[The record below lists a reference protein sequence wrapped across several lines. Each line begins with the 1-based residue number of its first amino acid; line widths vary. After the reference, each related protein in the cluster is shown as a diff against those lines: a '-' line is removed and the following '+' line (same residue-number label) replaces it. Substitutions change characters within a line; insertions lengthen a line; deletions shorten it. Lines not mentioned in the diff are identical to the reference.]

1 MTDYNKIITTVNSI
15 TPDYQFIPDLNNTI
29 VIDTSENRIGI
40 NTITPDENIHV
51 SGGTIKTQDLI
62 VLGDLS
68 VNNFSSDLI
77 PRDDLSYNIGSIDYR
92 WNDLFVGSGTIYMD
106 KTRII
111 RMGDYTRHNGAA
123 GHDISAL
130 IFDNSGKHLDIS
142 DIRHVNIEGD
152 VSINNHV
159 DIKEQL
165 TVLSD
170 VSFMSKFYVED
181 DTSFNNH
188 VDIKEQLTAL
198 SDVSFMSKF
207 VVIDDSSFNAHVD
220 VSGVLH
226 IKQSLTADGLVT
238 TGTKIYTIYENNSAG
253 NPTTRLIIDPSGDGV
268 PGSVAEQGEVVI
280 MGNLDVKGTSTF
292 IQSTN
297 VDISDNII
305 RMNANHNAVTDGGIA
320 VKNSSNVDKLFT
332 YNNPGDYWTTNDTNI
347 NLGPNGGVVTSG
359 FMNID
364 NVNINGNTID
374 VDSGD
379 LVLKSDTGQVQV
391 TALQNMAITANQG
404 SSTFTAAQQ
413 TTITSTSGNTS
424 VTSGQQTTI
433 ASQAGQTTI
442 NSGTQTTITSGQQTT
457 ITSTAG
463 NTALTSAQDTQIQS
477 QSGQV
482 VVEQVTFSSNTIS
495 TTGSLD
501 LNLTAAGGDIF
512 TQNTNLDLGTGVLTV
527 NGVVNAHV
535 PTGAIIL
542 WYGNSGNVPTGWAI
556 CNGGSGTPNLS
567 GKFVVCS
574 GSSQNSYSE
583 GGTGGQNFP
592 TLTEQQIPAH
602 NHGASSQNTDVNH
615 NHPATSNSAQT
626 DVNHNHPATSNSANA
641 SGDHNHTAASSSTSN
656 STSNSTLVV
665 GEDGQEH
672 AHPGGQH
679 YHPEGQHSHTEGSH
693 AHSGAQHTHQ
703 FSTGNHTH
711 PGNINFRFST
721 SEGGDGTQSILTDD
735 QDGGTLNLGIVGGS
749 LQMQQAGAHSG
760 NTGQAGGNTG
770 NAAGGGTGQS
780 AGGGTGNPAANYSSG
795 QATSNHTHRN
805 SSVNTTTN
813 TTTNTNTN
821 TSPAGGSHNHGITTN
836 TGQTSINHNHPITTN
851 TGQTTIDHNHVIQTQ
866 QTGGGQ
872 TFDNRPEYYSLW
884 YIMKL

>member
-92 WNDLFVGSGTIYMD
+92 WNDLFVGSGT
-106 KTRII
+106 
-111 RMGDYTRHNGAA
+111 
-123 GHDISAL
+123 
-130 IFDNSGKHLDIS
+130 
-142 DIRHVNIEGD
+142 
-152 VSINNHV
+152 
-159 DIKEQL
+159 
-165 TVLSD
+165 
-170 VSFMSKFYVED
+170 
-181 DTSFNNH
+181 
-188 VDIKEQLTAL
+188 
-198 SDVSFMSKF
+198 
-207 VVIDDSSFNAHVD
+207 FNAHVD

-253 NPTTRLIIDPSGDGV
+253 NPTTRLIIDPSGDGI

-297 VDISDNII
+297 VDISNNII
-305 RMNANHNAVTDGGIA
+305 RMNANHNAITYGGIA

-379 LVLKSDTGQVQV
+379 LVLKSDTGQV
-391 TALQNMAITANQG
+391 
-404 SSTFTAAQQ
+404 
-413 TTITSTSGNTS
+413 
-424 VTSGQQTTI
+424 
-433 ASQAGQTTI
+433 
-442 NSGTQTTITSGQQTT
+442 
-457 ITSTAG
+457 
-463 NTALTSAQDTQIQS
+463 
-477 QSGQV
+477 

-495 TTGSLD
+495 TTGS

-542 WYGNSGNVPTGWAI
+542 WYGTSGNVPTGWAI
-556 CNGGSGTPNLS
+556 CNGEKNTPNLS

-574 GSSQNSYSE
+574 GSSENSYSE

-602 NHGASSQNTDVNH
+602 NHGASSQHSDVNH
-615 NHPATSNSAQT
+615 NHPATSNSGER
-626 DVNHNHPATSNSANA
+626 DVNHNHPATSNSEKT
-641 SGDHNHTAASSSTSN
+641 SIDHIHTAASSSTSN
-656 STSNSTLVV
+656 STSNSTLVI

-672 AHPGGQH
+672 THPEAAHAHP
-679 YHPEGQHSHTEGSH
+679 
-693 AHSGAQHTHQ
+693 SGEHTHS
-703 FSTGNHTH
+703 FSIGNHTH
-711 PGNINFRFST
+711 PGNINFRYARQL
-721 SEGGDGTQSILTDD
+721 GGNDIGSIFIDD
-735 QDGGTLNLGIVGGS
+735 QNFGTLNLQNVGGS
-749 LQMQQAGAHSG
+749 LQIEPAGAVSDE
-760 NTGQAGGNTG
+760 NTGKGTGNTG
-770 NAAGGGTGQS
+770 NAAGN
-780 AGGGTGNPAANYSSG
+780 GTGNAD
-795 QATSNHTHRN
+795 SNHTHRN

-813 TTTNTNTN
+813 TTTNTDTKIA
-821 TSPAGGSHNHGITTN
+821 PEGGSHNHPITTN
-836 TGQTSINHNHPITTN
+836 TGHTSINHNHPITTN
-851 TGQTTIDHNHVIQTQ
+851 TGHTTIDHNHVIQTQ
-866 QTGGGQ
+866 QTGGGK

>member
-1 MTDYNKIITTVNSI
+1 
-15 TPDYQFIPDLNNTI
+15 
-29 VIDTSENRIGI
+29 
-40 NTITPDENIHV
+40 
-51 SGGTIKTQDLI
+51 
-62 VLGDLS
+62 
-68 VNNFSSDLI
+68 
-77 PRDDLSYNIGSIDYR
+77 
-92 WNDLFVGSGTIYMD
+92 
-106 KTRII
+106 
-111 RMGDYTRHNGAA
+111 
-123 GHDISAL
+123 
-130 IFDNSGKHLDIS
+130 
-142 DIRHVNIEGD
+142 
-152 VSINNHV
+152 
-159 DIKEQL
+159 
-165 TVLSD
+165 
-170 VSFMSKFYVED
+170 MSKFYVQD

-207 VVIDDSSFNAHVD
+207 LVIDDSSFNADVD

-238 TGTKIYTIYENNSAG
+238 TGTKIYTVYENNSAG

-305 RMNANHNAVTDGGIA
+305 RMNANHNAVTYGGIA

-379 LVLKSDTGQVQV
+379 LVLKSDTGQV
-391 TALQNMAITANQG
+391 
-404 SSTFTAAQQ
+404 
-413 TTITSTSGNTS
+413 
-424 VTSGQQTTI
+424 
-433 ASQAGQTTI
+433 
-442 NSGTQTTITSGQQTT
+442 
-457 ITSTAG
+457 
-463 NTALTSAQDTQIQS
+463 
-477 QSGQV
+477 
-482 VVEQVTFSSNTIS
+482 VVEQVTFNSNTIS

-556 CNGGSGTPNLS
+556 CNGGNGTPNLS

-574 GSSQNSYSE
+574 GASQNSYSE

-592 TLTEQQIPAH
+592 TLTTSQIPAH
-602 NHGASSQNTDVNH
+602 NHGASSQ
-615 NHPATSNSAQT
+615 QT
-626 DVNHNHPATSNSANA
+626 DVNHNHPATSNSGNT
-641 SGDHNHTAASSSTSN
+641 SVDHNHPATSNSGNTSIVHNHDAVSTSTSN
-656 STSNSTLVV
+656 STSTLVV

-672 AHPGGQH
+672 VHPGGQH
-679 YHPEGQHSHTEGSH
+679 YHPESSHIHPAGQHSHY
-693 AHSGAQHTHQ
+693 
-703 FSTGNHTH
+703 FFIGNHTH
-711 PGNINFRFST
+711 PSNINFNYSNQSGTSGST
-721 SEGGDGTQSILTDD
+721 RRSILIDD
-735 QDGGTLNLGIVGGS
+735 QDQGDMNITSVGGQ
-749 LQMQQAGAHSG
+749 LQIEQSGHTSG
-760 NTGQAGGNTG
+760 NTAGSDQATG
-770 NAAGGGTGQS
+770 DGAGT
-780 AGGGTGNPAANYSSG
+780 GTGNPAAKYLSG
-795 QATSNHTHRN
+795 RASGNHTHRN

-813 TTTNTNTN
+813 TTTNTNT
-821 TSPAGGSHNHGITTN
+821 SPNGGS
-836 TGQTSINHNHPITTN
+836 HNHPITTN
-851 TGQTTIDHNHVIQTQ
+851 TGNQSATHNHQITTNTGQRTINHNHVIQTH

-872 TFDNRPEYYSLW
+872 TFDNRPEFYSLW

>member
-1 MTDYNKIITTVNSI
+1 MTDYNKIVTTVNSI

-68 VNNFSSDLI
+68 INNVASDLI
-77 PRDDLSYNIGSIDYR
+77 PRDDLSYNIGSIDYH
-92 WNDLFVGSGTIYMD
+92 WNDLFIGSGTIYMD
-106 KTRII
+106 KTPII
-111 RMGDYTRHNGAA
+111 RMGDYTRHGAN
-123 GHDISAL
+123 DISAL

-159 DIKEQL
+159 TIKEQL
-165 TVLSD
+165 TALSD

-188 VDIKEQLTAL
+188 VTIKEQLTAF
-198 SDVSFMSKF
+198 SDVSFLSKF

-238 TGTKIYTIYENNSAG
+238 TGTKIYTVYENNSAG

-268 PGSVAEQGEVVI
+268 PGSVSEQGEVVI

-292 IQSTN
+292 IRSTN

-305 RMNANHNAVTDGGIA
+305 RMNANHNSVTDGGIA

-332 YNNPGDYWTTNDTNI
+332 YNNIENYWTTNDTNI

-364 NVNINGNTID
+364 NVTINGNTID
-374 VDSGD
+374 VDTGD
-379 LVLKSDTGQVQV
+379 LVLKSDTGQVQI
-391 TALQNMAITANQG
+391 TALQNMAVTANQG
-404 SSTFTAAQQ
+404 SSTFTA
-413 TTITSTSGNTS
+413 S
-424 VTSGQQTTI
+424 QQTTI

-442 NSGTQTTITSGQQTT
+442 TSSQQTT
-457 ITSTAG
+457 ITSSTG
-463 NTALTSAQDTQIQS
+463 NTSLTSAQDTQIQS
-477 QSGQV
+477 QTGQV
-482 VVEQVTFSSNTIS
+482 VVENITFNSNTIS
-495 TTGSLD
+495 TNSGLD

-535 PTGAIIL
+535 PTGAIVL
-542 WYGNSGNVPTGWAI
+542 WYGTSGNVPTGWAI
-556 CNGGSGTPNLS
+556 CNGANGTPNLS

-583 GGTGGQNFP
+583 GQTGGQNLP
-592 TLTEQQIPAH
+592 TLTTSQIPAH
-602 NHGASSQNTDVNH
+602 NHAASSE
-615 NHPATSNSAQT
+615 QT
-626 DVNHNHPATSNSANA
+626 DVNHNHPATSNSGSTGINHTHSATSNV
-641 SGDHNHTAASSSTSN
+641 GNTNIDHNHSVN
-656 STSNSTLVV
+656 STSNSVSVSTLVI

-672 AHPGGQH
+672 IHGGGQH
-679 YHPEGQHSHTEGSH
+679 THPESLHVHGGGQHTHGGALH
-693 AHSGAQHTHQ
+693 AHSFAI
-703 FSTGNHTH
+703 GNHGH
-711 PGNINFRFST
+711 GGNVNFRYST
-721 SEGGDGTQSILTDD
+721 SEEGDGTVSILTDD
-735 QDGGTLNLGIVGGS
+735 QNQGTINIGTVGGS
-749 LQMQQAGAHSG
+749 LSIQQAGAHSG
-760 NTGQAGGNTG
+760 YTGQGAGT
-770 NAAGGGTGQS
+770 A
-780 AGGGTGNPAANYSSG
+780 TGNPIATYDTQEGSG
-795 QATSNHTHRN
+795 LGTGDPGAYVSGEATTGHTHRN
-805 SSVNTTTN
+805 SSVSTNTN
-813 TTTNTNTN
+813 TTTNTSN
-821 TSPAGGSHNHGITTN
+821 SPAGGSHNHPITTNIGNHSDTHGHEITTN
-836 TGQTSINHNHPITTN
+836 TAQTSINHNH
-851 TGQTTIDHNHVIQTQ
+851 VIQTE
-866 QTGGGQ
+866 QTGGGG